1 MILVNSF
8 IYSTKIHR
16 ASLLGQTL
24 NEAQVQQMQRERLC
38 WAQGA
43 STHQRRGDPPA
54 RGQARNQKG
63 HVVEAKGQELPRK
76 TRPSSTERSKK
87 IRRSSWVKFRPWEA
101 IADPGENSFSVERW
115 ASKG

>member
-24 NEAQVQQMQRERLC
+24 KEAQVQQMQRERLC

-43 STHQRRGDPPA
+43 PPLGGGEIHQPEGKQEIKKAMWRNPKDKSFQEKPDPALQRGQRR
-54 RGQARNQKG
+54 
-63 HVVEAKGQELPRK
+63 
-76 TRPSSTERSKK
+76 
-87 IRRSSWVKFRPWEA
+87 
-101 IADPGENSFSVERW
+101 
-115 ASKG
+115 